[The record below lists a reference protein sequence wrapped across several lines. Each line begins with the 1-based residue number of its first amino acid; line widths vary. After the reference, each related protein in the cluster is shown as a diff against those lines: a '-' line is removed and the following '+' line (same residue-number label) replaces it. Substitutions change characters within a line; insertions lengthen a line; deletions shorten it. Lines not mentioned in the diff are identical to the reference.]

1 MRGTTERRVEVDSGG
16 RGGDVLYIDA
26 NGTLRFC
33 WEAAAFGYEIMVPR
47 REDWEQQT
55 GIALAARDETLAL
68 LAEAFLA
75 KRCGG
80 RGTYTIVEAPYAVV
94 EIRP

>member
-1 MRGTTERRVEVDSGG
+1 MIWRTKPRVEVDSGG
-16 RGGDVLYIDA
+16 RGGDVHYTDA

-47 REDWEQQT
+47 REDWERDT
-55 GIALAARDETLAL
+55 GLALAVRDATLAL
-68 LAEAFLA
+68 LGEAFVA
-75 KRCGG
+75 QRCHG
-80 RGTYTIVEAPYAVV
+80 RGTFTIVEAAV